1 MALSNMVSTG
11 DTVVQ
16 DFVSP
21 AILQANETGTLVLT
35 RDSDG
40 RQRFVRTRQVTA
52 LGFEPIMDVIEM
64 EREREIL
71 LDWAARNAPR
81 RRNRT
86 LSVPGVDFRYGQ
98 NFGTGNTG
106 IYGMEQGHSSWAHGR
121 RSRSR
126 SNNTLSPH
134 FRRKPSVR

>member
-1 MALSNMVSTG
+1 MVSTG
-11 DTVVQ
+11 DAVVQ

-35 RDSDG
+35 RDSQG

-52 LGFEPIMDVIEM
+52 LGFEPIMNVIEM

-71 LDWAARNAPR
+71 LDWVGQNAPR

-86 LSVPGVDFRYGQ
+86 LSVPGIDFRYGAS
-98 NFGTGNTG
+98 FGTGNTG
-106 IYGMEQGHSSWAHGR
+106 VYGMEQGHHSWSSRIEGR
-121 RSRSR
+121 RTRS
-126 SNNTLSPH
+126 NTLSPH
-134 FRRKPSVR
+134 YRHRPAMR